1 MSSDRIFPPIMSRFT
16 RLPIRWRLAV
26 TSAVLTFLILAA
38 FASVVGAFTSRQVHE
53 HFDDDLRATIGDL
66 QTRVRPRQVGTSLE
80 LVGGDAIKQAAAGD
94 AVLRVVSSSGRIL
107 LPARH
112 NANLGSPL
120 IDLQDVGQYRVIS
133 RPIFIQ
139 QSDRPVAYLQ
149 FGKLRETTNGTLA
162 RIRLFLAAGVIGG
175 ALLALLA
182 GLAVARRA
190 MGPVQELTNA
200 AKEIARTRDAAVEL
214 PRPLADDEVADLSRT
229 LTEMLAEL
237 NAARTELEAMLSRQR
252 EFVADASHE
261 LRTPLTSILANLE
274 LLEAELSG
282 EDAEMV
288 QSALRSSRR
297 MRGLVSDL
305 LLLARAD
312 AHREHVREAVD
323 VGEVICAAAGEAAP
337 LGAGHDL
344 AVDADSGLLVDGWR
358 DDLHRLVLNLI
369 ENSLRHTPPGTPVRA
384 SAYATEDGTIRI
396 VVEDQGPGLPAE
408 IRDRAFERFVR
419 GAGDGGRG
427 SGLGLAIVSAVAEG
441 HGGSVAYEDRL
452 NGGAR
457 FIVTLPAADSRAD
470 AHAPTLPAD
479 ASAER
484 SRADGAAADRVA
496 AGDHG
501 DNARGDAA
509 GDSQR

>member
-1 MSSDRIFPPIMSRFT
+1 VTDPSRKLPPVLSRFT

-38 FASVVGAFTSRQVHE
+38 FAIVVGAFTSRQVHE

-66 QTRVRPRQVGTSLE
+66 QTRVRFQEVGNGNFQL
-80 LVGGDAIKQAAAGD
+80 LGGDAIAQAAAGG
-94 AVLRVVSSSGRIL
+94 AALRIVAADGRIFKAVPSHVDLGNPL
-107 LPARH
+107 LTLH
-112 NANLGSPL
+112 DQG
-120 IDLQDVGQYRVIS
+120 DYRVIS

-139 QSDRPVAYLQ
+139 QTPDPVAFIQYA
-149 FGKLRETTNGTLA
+149 KPRNSTNATVA
-162 RIRLFLAAGVIGG
+162 RVRVFLAAGVIGG

-190 MGPVQELTNA
+190 MTPVQQLTNA

-214 PRPLADDEVADLSRT
+214 PRPIADDEVADLSRT
-229 LTEMLAEL
+229 LSEMLREL
-237 NAARTELEAMLSRQR
+237 NAARTELEALLLRQR

-274 LLEAELSG
+274 MLEAELEG

-297 MRGLVSDL
+297 MRGLVADL

-312 AHREHVREAVD
+312 ARRDRVREPVD
-323 VGEVICAAAGEAAP
+323 VGAVIRAAAGEAAP
-337 LGAGHDL
+337 LAASHDL
-344 AVDADSGLLVDGWR
+344 VVDVDSGLIVDGWR

-369 ENSLRHTPPGTPVRA
+369 ENAIRHTPPGTGVRA
-384 SAYATEDGTIRI
+384 SAHAVDLGHIRI
-396 VVEDQGPGLPAE
+396 VVEDEGPGLPPE

-419 GAGDGGRG
+419 GGGDGGRG

-441 HGGSVAYEDRL
+441 HGGTVEYEDRL

-457 FIVTLPAADSRAD
+457 FVVTLPAQLAATPSAERATDS
-470 AHAPTLPAD
+470 
-479 ASAER
+479 ER
-484 SRADGAAADRVA
+484 SRASER
-496 AGDHG
+496 
-501 DNARGDAA
+501 R
-509 GDSQR
+509 

>member
-1 MSSDRIFPPIMSRFT
+1 VTSKRILPPLVSRFT

-26 TSAVLTFLILAA
+26 TSAALTFLILTA
-38 FASVVGAFTSRQVHE
+38 FAIVVGAFTARQVRD

-66 QTRVRPRQVGTSLE
+66 QTRVRPQQVGVTVQ
-80 LVGGDAIKQAAAGD
+80 LVGLESLGQAATGDAA
-94 AVLRVVSSSGRIL
+94 LRVIRAADGHIFEADPRNID
-107 LPARH
+107 
-112 NANLGSPL
+112 LGSPL
-120 IDLQDVGQYRVIS
+120 VGLQDVGPYRVIS

-139 QSDRPVAYLQ
+139 QSSTPVAFIQYA
-149 FGKLRETTNGTLA
+149 KPRESTNGTLA

-190 MGPVQELTNA
+190 MEPIQQLTNA
-200 AKEIARTRDAAVEL
+200 AKEIARTRDAAVTL
-214 PRPLADDEVADLSRT
+214 PRPLADDEVTDLSRT
-229 LTEMLAEL
+229 LSEMLREL
-237 NAARTELEAMLSRQR
+237 HASRTELEVILARQR

-274 LLEAELSG
+274 LLEADLEG

-312 AHREHVREAVD
+312 AHRERIREPVD
-323 VGEVICAAAGEAAP
+323 LAGVIRAAAGEAAP
-337 LGAGHDL
+337 LAAGHDL
-344 AVDADSGLLVDGWR
+344 GVDVEDGLIVEGWR

-369 ENSLRHTPPGTPVRA
+369 ENALRHTPPGTDVRA
-384 SAYATEDGTIRI
+384 RAHAPDPEHVRI
-396 VVEDQGPGLPAE
+396 VVEDEGPGLPPE

-419 GAGDGGRG
+419 GGGDGGRG
-427 SGLGLAIVSAVAEG
+427 SGLGLAIVNAVAEG
-441 HGGSVAYEDRL
+441 HGGVVSYEDRL

-457 FIVTLPAADSRAD
+457 FIVTLPRQPAVPTPPRPQAESSAAS
-470 AHAPTLPAD
+470 
-479 ASAER
+479 
-484 SRADGAAADRVA
+484 
-496 AGDHG
+496 
-501 DNARGDAA
+501 
-509 GDSQR
+509 